1 MNKNAFFINA
11 GGTLAFLLICFSVST
26 VNAQAGLRKSLERM
40 DLDEDGLIDPDEI
53 TPLARPYLER
63 IMRFRRGRERN
74 VTFDKPIPISRI
86 QEYARLYYALQ
97 NGVAGGD
104 VRAKGEDSVKPF
116 GTDPNEPLVPE
127 FGIGE
132 IKFPYTQDDLRQA
145 DRTIAREDNNRDGL
159 IDRAEAARADWTH
172 RNPFDDDLNK
182 DGRLSRMEL
191 AQRYARRR
199 LLQNDANELVR
210 KSARVGSEVKPSYKE
225 REDEDDRRRRDWRRR
240 GSSTTWLSS
249 SMMERFDQ
257 DKDGRLNAKELEV
270 LGIQMV
276 NLDVD
281 RDSLV
286 TREELQ
292 AYVNELQ
299 EAAGDQTEG
308 LPGWFYERDAN
319 KDDQIAMAEYSD
331 DWNAITLKEFKG
343 YDLNGDGILT
353 SGEILR
359 AASAVGGTFVN
370 DDAMVLP
377 PRKTIISEIEVDENF
392 AIADLKVQLSI
403 THTSVSFLDG
413 FLTGPDGQRIELF
426 AGVGGSDDHFDQ
438 TIFDDAAEARIT
450 KSRPPFKGSFR
461 PQALD
466 KKQPGLASFKG
477 KNVNGVWQLVIRG
490 TRNQRFGMLHSWSI
504 IVKPDED
511 IAVSDTDESNNKS
524 AKSDTTNSS
533 KDQKQGNESQQKTDS
548 KKPGIKKPG
557 IKKPGE
563 KDPITGLIE
572 LFK

>member
-1 MNKNAFFINA
+1 MTQNTFAKIFISA
-11 GGTLAFLLICFSVST
+11 SVMILFCISGQEL
-26 VNAQAGLRKSLERM
+26 NAQAGLRKSLERM
-40 DLDEDGLIDPDEI
+40 DLNEDGLIHPDEI

-63 IMRFRRGRERN
+63 IMRFRQGRQRN

-86 QEYARLYYALQ
+86 QEYARIYYALQ
-97 NGVAGGD
+97 NGVAGGE

-116 GTDPNEPLVPE
+116 GTDRDEPLVPE

-132 IKFPYTQDDLRQA
+132 IKFPYTRDDLRQA
-145 DRTIAREDNNRDGL
+145 ERTISREDNNGDGQ
-159 IDRAEAARADWTH
+159 IDRAEAARAEWTH

-182 DGRLSRMEL
+182 DGRLSRLEL

-210 KSARVGSEVKPSYKE
+210 KSTRVGSEVKPSYRE
-225 REDEDDRRRRDWRRR
+225 REDGNDRRRRDWRNR
-240 GSSTTWLSS
+240 GSSNTWLSVT
-249 SMMERFDQ
+249 MMARFDQ
-257 DKDGRLNAKELEV
+257 DKDGRLNEKELAV
-270 LGIQMV
+270 LGIPLV

-286 TREELQ
+286 TRDELQ

-299 EAAGDQTEG
+299 EAASDQTEG

-319 KDDQIAMAEYSD
+319 RDDQIAMAEYTD
-331 DWNAITLKEFKG
+331 DWTSESLKEFKD

-359 AASAVGGTFVN
+359 SVSAIGGTFVN

-392 AIADLKVQLSI
+392 AIADLKVQISV
-403 THTSVSFLDG
+403 THTSLSMLDG
-413 FLTGPDGQRIELF
+413 FLTGPDGQRVELF

-450 KSRPPFKGSFR
+450 KSRPPFKGSFK
-461 PQALD
+461 PQAID
-466 KKQPGLASFKG
+466 KKQPGLSSFKG
-477 KNVNGVWQLVIRG
+477 KNVKGVWQLVIRG

-511 IAVSDTDESNNKS
+511 IVVEDDS
-524 AKSDTTNSS
+524 AKQGDAKKENPDDTKQSMDGRNSS
-533 KDQKQGNESQQKTDS
+533 KPRRDKS
-548 KKPGIKKPG
+548 
-557 IKKPGE
+557 GE

>member
-1 MNKNAFFINA
+1 M
-11 GGTLAFLLICFSVST
+11 TLAEDWNHAMTQNTFHKRCIVAVATILLCTAVSDLH
-26 VNAQAGLRKSLERM
+26 AQAGLRKSLERM

-86 QEYARLYYALQ
+86 QEYARIYYALQ
-97 NGVAGGD
+97 NGVAGGE

-116 GTDPNEPLVPE
+116 GTDRDEPLVPE

-132 IKFPYTQDDLRQA
+132 IKFPYTRDDLRQA
-145 DRTIAREDNNRDGL
+145 ERTISREDNNGDGQ
-159 IDRAEAARADWTH
+159 IDRAEAARAEWTH

-182 DGRLSRMEL
+182 DGRLSRLEL

-199 LLQNDANELVR
+199 LLQNDASELVR
-210 KSARVGSEVKPSYKE
+210 KSSRVGSEVKPSYRE
-225 REDEDDRRRRDWRRR
+225 REDDNERRRRDWRRR
-240 GSSTTWLSS
+240 GSSDTWLSVTMLS
-249 SMMERFDQ
+249 RFDQ
-257 DKDGRLNAKELEV
+257 DKDGSLNAKELEV
-270 LGIQMV
+270 LGIPMV

-286 TREELQ
+286 SRDELQ

-299 EAAGDQTEG
+299 QAASDQTEG

-319 KDDQIAMAEYSD
+319 RDDQIAMAEYTD
-331 DWNAITLKEFKG
+331 DWTADSLKAFKD

-353 SGEILR
+353 SGEVLR
-359 AASAVGGTFVN
+359 SASAIGGTFVN

-392 AIADLKVQLSI
+392 AIADLKVQISI
-403 THTSVSFLDG
+403 THTSVSLLDG

-438 TIFDDAAEARIT
+438 TVFDDAAEARIT

-477 KNVNGVWQLVIRG
+477 KNIKGVWQLVIRG
-490 TRNQRFGMLHSWSI
+490 TRNTRFGMLHSWSI

-511 IAVSDTDESNNKS
+511 IVVEDDSTETAN
-524 AKSDTTNSS
+524 AK
-533 KDQKQGNESQQKTDS
+533 NE
-548 KKPGIKKPG
+548 KPGDAKPTSE
-557 IKKPGE
+557 KQNTNKPISEKSGE